1 LICHCAQKIVSYIF
15 AYQIGKLCKNTAICN
30 IFTALLVKADTGKP
44 VQVPLGSCIS
54 EQIHSPGAF
63 KSVETAV
70 VIVAG
75 GRGHRASGADMP
87 KQYRPLS
94 GSPVLTRAID
104 CFSSHTLIDTILTVI
119 HRDDLNRYE
128 EAVVP
133 VTAKLLDPV
142 IGGGMRQDSVRA
154 GLEGLEEFNPR
165 NVLIHDAAR
174 PFTDT
179 KLVERII
186 GSLREHD
193 GAVPALA
200 VTDTLK
206 RGNDGLIESGVDRA
220 NLWGVQTPQGFSFK
234 KLLEAHRAAQSAG
247 KTDFTDDSSIAEWH
261 GMNVALVEGSPANI
275 KLTTEADFVMAEN
288 YMSNS
293 GSVQSGESRI
303 GQGFDVHAF
312 TEGDHVVLCGLKIP
326 HGKSLA
332 GHSDADVGLHALTDA
347 LLGAI
352 GDGDIGAHFPP
363 SDPKWRG
370 ASSDQFLRDACKRV
384 SKRGARI
391 VNVDVTL
398 ICEAPKIGPHR
409 DNLRAS
415 IAEILQVEIA
425 RVSVKAT
432 TTEGL
437 GFAGR
442 GEGIA
447 AQATAMIQFA

>member
-1 LICHCAQKIVSYIF
+1 M
-15 AYQIGKLCKNTAICN
+15 
-30 IFTALLVKADTGKP
+30 
-44 VQVPLGSCIS
+44 
-54 EQIHSPGAF
+54 
-63 KSVETAV
+63 ETAV

-75 GRGHRASGADMP
+75 GRGHRASGADTP
-87 KQYRPLS
+87 KQYRRLA
-94 GSPVLTRAID
+94 GSPVLTRAIE
-104 CFSSHTLIDTILTVI
+104 CFSSHAQIDNILTVI
-119 HRDDLNRYE
+119 HRDDLNHYE

-133 VTAKLLDPV
+133 ITAKLLDPV
-142 IGGGMRQDSVRA
+142 IGGEMRQDSVRA
-154 GLEGLEEFNPR
+154 GLEGLEDLNPQ

-174 PFTDT
+174 PFTDS
-179 KLVERII
+179 KLVESVIS
-186 GSLREHD
+186 SLRDHE

-206 RGNDGLIESGVDRA
+206 RGNDGLIESDVDRT

-261 GMNVALVEGSPANI
+261 GMNVALVEGSPANV
-275 KLTTEADFVMAEN
+275 KLTTEADFVIAEDC
-288 YMSNS
+288 MSKS
-293 GSVQSGESRI
+293 GTVQSGECRI

-326 HGKSLA
+326 YVKSLA

-363 SDPKWRG
+363 SDPKWRD
-370 ASSDQFLRDACKRV
+370 ASSDQFLRDACERV
-384 SKRGARI
+384 SKLGARI

-409 DNLRAS
+409 DNMRVG

-425 RVSVKAT
+425 RISVKAT

-437 GFAGR
+437 GFTGR

-447 AQATAMIQFA
+447 AQATAMIQYA